1 MTEGSQEQ
9 EPKNIPI
16 GAPDK
21 TSDERRAPRADAR
34 RNAEALLNAAKT
46 VFATS
51 GIEAPSKQIVDMAG
65 VGVGTLYRHFPRRA
79 DLVGA
84 VFQREIDAFTDEAPT
99 LLAENPPSIAL
110 EKWLNR
116 FIEFVVTKY
125 WLTDALHSG
134 DTASDD
140 LTAHFTSRFGPAL
153 ENLLK
158 AATVAGEI
166 RATIDARD
174 LLYAAAGL
182 CRPIGASN
190 IEQSRRMVKLV
201 IDGLHVEATES
212 PG

>member
-65 VGVGTLYRHFPRRA
+65 VGVGTLYRHFPRRP
-79 DLVGA
+79 DLVKA

-99 LLAENPPSIAL
+99 LLAENTPSIAL
-110 EKWLNR
+110 EIWLCR
-116 FIEFVVTKY
+116 LTRFVVTKC
-125 WLTDALHSG
+125 WLADALHSG
-134 DTASDD
+134 DPASDD
-140 LTAHFTSRFGPAL
+140 LTAQFMSRFGPAL
-153 ENLLK
+153 EGLLR

-166 RATIDARD
+166 RATIDAED
-174 LLYAAAGL
+174 LLCAAAGL
-182 CRPIGASN
+182 CRPIGPSN

-201 IDGLHVEATES
+201 INGLRFEARES